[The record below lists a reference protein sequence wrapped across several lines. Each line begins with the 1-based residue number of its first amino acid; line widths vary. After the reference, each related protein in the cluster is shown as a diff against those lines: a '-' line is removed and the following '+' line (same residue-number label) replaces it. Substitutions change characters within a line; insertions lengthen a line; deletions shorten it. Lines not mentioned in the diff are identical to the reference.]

1 MTRANLQQL
10 LGNVDDPTPAARAT
24 PASKAAPASR
34 AAPREP
40 LGLPSVTPD
49 RNTKTQPVK
58 SMSATTATTPAPKLA
73 PKLAPKPALKPAKFA
88 TLSRKETRIRDDQQ
102 TGLTALARRLSRA
115 KTAGGER
122 ITENTLIRI
131 SIDLLLAHEGQL
143 VGEDEV
149 ALRRSIGL

>member
-1 MTRANLQQL
+1 MARANLQQL

-24 PASKAAPASR
+24 PASR
-34 AAPREP
+34 AAPREH
-40 LGLPSVTPD
+40 LGLPSVSPN

-58 SMSATTATTPAPKLA
+58 SMSATTATTLA
-73 PKLAPKPALKPAKFA
+73 PKLAPKPAPKPAKFA
-88 TLSRKETRIRDDQQ
+88 TLSRKETRIRDDQL

-115 KTAGGER
+115 KTTGGER

-131 SIDLLLAHEGQL
+131 SIDLLLAHEGKL
-143 VGEDEV
+143 AGEDEV